1 MTDINVLYIIIYIYN
16 KERNSDRREL
26 RPTNTSTLPYQISS
40 INTYIYFIIQHLSH
54 FTFPT
59 ISSNT
64 IISTIHTTY
73 NNTINRLNFRL
84 CNSLS
89 TDSFLDAEQIIA
101 FTSVLGSVS
110 FMHFTNPGTNVAS
123 VMFIIP
129 IVVYVLIVIVI
140 FIVICFNSIDTI
152 VRTNRE
158 RLIESVARFVS
169 KVEVFI
175 CLEHLIEVH

>member
-1 MTDINVLYIIIYIYN
+1 MTGG
-16 KERNSDRREL
+16 EL

-73 NNTINRLNFRL
+73 NNTINRLDFRL
-84 CNSLS
+84 SNSLS
-89 TDSFLDAEQIIA
+89 TDSFLDAEQTIDFI
-101 FTSVLGSVS
+101 SVLGSIS
-110 FMHFTNPGTNVAS
+110 FIQFTNLGTDVAS
-123 VMFIIP
+123 FMFIIP
-129 IVVYVLIVIVI
+129 IVVYILIVIVI
-140 FIVICFNSIDTI
+140 FIVICFNSINTI

-158 RLIESVARFVS
+158 HLIESVARFVS
-169 KVEVFI
+169 
-175 CLEHLIEVH
+175 EHESVDLFGTLN